1 MRRRLATFAVLAALA
16 PTACGEKE
24 ETAAPSAES
33 GDLTVMSFNVWY
45 GGVSVDQGQIVR
57 AIRDADADIV
67 GLQEPEGNTRSIAEA
82 AGLPYV
88 EESLHLAS
96 RYPLFAAE
104 RNGVRFA
111 YAEVEPGKVV
121 AVANAHLTCCPYGPN
136 LVRNGKTAEEVI
148 EVERRLRLPEVEPF
162 AEAISALAADG
173 VPTFLVG
180 DMNSPSHLDWTPEA
194 IEARGLPYP
203 LEWPASKALADAG
216 LRDSYREVHTDPA
229 AEPGLTWTPGTP
241 PPYVREDETTD
252 RIDWVLAAGPA
263 EAVTAKLVGEEG
275 GPDVEV
281 GVTPWG
287 SDHRAVA
294 SSFDVEPAAAPDLVD
309 PDPRVVTQGDRVT
322 IRYALAGAGAGREVG
337 VIPRWGDGITGGG
350 AVETVP
356 IFDGADHIAPMLGT
370 GTLSPGAYRA
380 ALLAPDGQV
389 LASSPF
395 WVEAPDATPTIEVT
409 GSAFAPGEPIG
420 VRWSNAP
427 ANKLDYVGI
436 YEAGDPSLYNYLGF
450 LYTGARPEGELEFT
464 RGDTGKL
471 APGQYVANLMLDDG
485 YTILASAP
493 FTVGD

>member
-1 MRRRLATFAVLAALA
+1 MRRRFATIVILAALV
-16 PTACGEKE
+16 PVACGESDE
-24 ETAAPSAES
+24 PEAASGES
-33 GDLTVMSFNVWY
+33 GELTVMSFNVWY
-45 GGVSVDQGQIVR
+45 GGASVDPAQIVR

-67 GLQEPEGNTRSIAEA
+67 GLQEPEGNTRPIAEA

-96 RYPLFAAE
+96 RYPLFTAE
-104 RNGVRFA
+104 REGVRFA
-111 YAEVEPGKVV
+111 YAEVEPGRVV
-121 AVANAHLTCCPYGPN
+121 AVANTHLTCCPYGPN
-136 LVRNGKTAEEVI
+136 LVRNGKTAEEVL
-148 EVERRLRLPEVEPF
+148 EVERRLRLPEVEPY
-162 AEAISALAADG
+162 AEALSALADEG
-173 VPTFLVG
+173 VPTFLLG

-194 IEARGLPYP
+194 VEARDLPYP
-203 LEWPASKALADAG
+203 IEWPASKALADAG
-216 LRDSYREVHTDPA
+216 LRDSYREVHSDPA
-229 AEPGLTWTPGTP
+229 AEPGLTWTPGMP

-309 PDPRVVTQGDRVT
+309 PDPRVVTQGERVT

-337 VIPRWGDGITGGG
+337 VIPRWGDGDQ
-350 AVETVP
+350 AVETLP
-356 IFDGADHIAPMLGT
+356 IFDGGDHIAPMLGT
-370 GTLSPGAYRA
+370 STLSPGPYRA
-380 ALLAPDGQV
+380 ALLAPEGDV

-395 WVEAPDATPTIEVT
+395 WVQAPDAKPAIDLTSDTY
-409 GSAFAPGEPIG
+409 APGDPIG
-420 VRWSNAP
+420 VRWQDAP

-436 YEAGDPSLYNYLGF
+436 YEAGNPSLYDYLGF

-471 APGQYVANLMLDDG
+471 APGRYVANLMLDDG